1 MLNDIRLHVE
11 TDELKQKALEE
22 KLSRDIISNYKS
34 NALAFSQF
42 MPSVMNYVENSA
54 SQNISVFVNKNAQYN
69 MVDYSTGKTVY
80 GLRPEEEIIEHVEL
94 FSKHAPNITIN
105 GDNNSAFNVGATEK
119 PAISQ
124 RLNQYKQLEPL
135 PQQVDVLVIFGLGLG
150 LHIEKLVED
159 KNDVCLLSFPCE

>member
-80 GLRPEEEIIEHVEL
+80 GLRPEEEII
-94 FSKHAPNITIN
+94 
-105 GDNNSAFNVGATEK
+105 
-119 PAISQ
+119 
-124 RLNQYKQLEPL
+124 
-135 PQQVDVLVIFGLGLG
+135 
-150 LHIEKLVED
+150 
-159 KNDVCLLSFPCE
+159 